1 MGRDVLHLLHASPIP
16 LSKLVQVLKILVAQV
31 ILDLRV
37 QVKVRERV
45 RQRRMISHPLRA
57 RGRGPAR
64 RSRRRRRRNSD
75 EAVHSRARVT
85 TAGATT
91 TTTTTTDASASA
103 SSRRALRGRLGL
115 EIHRRRTLLCAPRD
129 ARLGRRCQ
137 AGRHRV
143 RFWGRRGG
151 GVGDVELER
160 LEIAL
165 RAEGTGNAHGVGFTT
180 GTRQN
185 VNV

>member
-1 MGRDVLHLLHASPIP
+1 MGRDVLHLLHAPPIP

-64 RSRRRRRRNSD
+64 GSRRRRRRNSD

-85 TAGATT
+85 TAGA